1 MDSFELTKIAGAV
14 LSALLLI
21 FGLRTVINERAEF
34 ASELARMKPGYTLPG
49 GEAPK
54 AAAKS
59 AEETKAPEAKAD
71 AKSAE
76 AGKSGSD
83 AKSADTKGAD
93 AKSPAKTAE
102 AEKNGEAK
110 PEAKP
115 ETKPEA
121 KSNGSEAAAASPAA
135 AVVAAFGKAD
145 ADSGKAIFKKCL
157 ACHTIDKGAPKAIGP
172 NLWGVVNRPKAS
184 FPGFEYSP
192 GMKAK
197 GGNWT
202 FEDLAQFISKPKAYV
217 SDTKM
222 VFAGLSSPGDA
233 ADVIAYLATQNDT
246 PVPLPK

>member
-21 FGLRTVINERAEF
+21 FGVRTVVNEDAEF
-34 ASELARMKPGYTLPG
+34 ATELGRLKPGYTLPG
-49 GEAPK
+49 SEAPK
-54 AAAKS
+54 AAGKSTQEAKGG
-59 AEETKAPEAKAD
+59 EAKAG
-71 AKSAE
+71 E
-76 AGKSGSD
+76 
-83 AKSADTKGAD
+83 
-93 AKSPAKTAE
+93 AKSPAKAAE
-102 AEKNGEAK
+102 AEKGSEAK
-110 PEAKP
+110 PDAKG
-115 ETKPEA
+115 T
-121 KSNGSEAAAASPAA
+121 GSEGAAGGSAAA
-135 AVVAAFGKAD
+135 AVVAGLGKAD
-145 ADSGKAIFKKCL
+145 ADSGKAVFKKCL
-157 ACHTIDKGAPKAIGP
+157 ACHTIEKGAPKAIGP

-233 ADVIAYLATQNDT
+233 ADVIAYLASQNDT